1 MQTLILSSM
10 GSGGSFLELVLPIWI
25 VVLIIYLIDFS
36 VRFIKRKRIQ
46 AREKMI
52 RDLTAHI
59 DVPDQDQV

>member
-59 DVPDQDQV
+59 DMPDQDQV

>member
-1 MQTLILSSM
+1 MQILILSSM

-25 VVLIIYLIDFS
+25 VVLIIYLIDLS

-52 RDLTAHI
+52 HDLTAHI
-59 DVPDQDQV
+59 DIPDQDQI

>member
-1 MQTLILSSM
+1 MLILILSSM
-10 GSGGSFLELVLPIWI
+10 GSGGSFWELVLPIWI
-25 VVLIIYLIDFS
+25 VLAFLYLIDFS

-59 DVPDQDQV
+59 DVPDQDHI

>member
-1 MQTLILSSM
+1 MQILILSSM

-59 DVPDQDQV
+59 DMPDQDQA